1 MSIRGC
7 GRTTFVARR
16 DMIRYEPV
24 PDKLYGGQ
32 DRRRRLV
39 LELDVSLLGLAVVL
53 VLLLVAMGGCY

>member
-1 MSIRGC
+1 
-7 GRTTFVARR
+7 
-16 DMIRYEPV
+16 MIRYEPV